1 MIQKGHFQTQ
11 MKYWTI
17 GGGVQRRVPPPPGK
31 KDHEIFASTWG
42 KLAPSL
48 SYRGPENLQRV
59 AAKNRNWW
67 NCEIWTTFLE
77 TQNFEPFLINM
88 VRKIFYPLTG
98 GASGGCVTPLIG
110 GLSDW
115 AILTMGQLFYWSCT
129 SVHN

>member
-67 NCEIWTTFLE
+67 NCEIWTPFLE

-98 GASGGCVTPLIG
+98 GLRRLRYTIDWGPFW
-110 GLSDW
+110 LSNSDHGTTFLLKLH
-115 AILTMGQLFYWSCT
+115 ICP
-129 SVHN
+129 